1 MSFLINY
8 QRKQLVPEYIEKFFL
23 KASEKL
29 GLKMEKRKNGFYR
42 IANVPYKLR
51 KLPFEF
57 KMKFGEV

>member
-1 MSFLINY
+1 M
-8 QRKQLVPEYIEKFFL
+8 PEYIEKFFL